1 LPTILRLE
9 TPDAGEGASVSRFE
23 FFMAFY
29 GLLLGLGVAELL
41 GGFAN
46 LLRQKSA
53 PRLGVVTP
61 LIGGIVLVE
70 MLANFIDAWVKFQDI
85 DIALV
90 PLVVP
95 TLIGLTYF
103 VIAVIVIPR
112 DPTEWGSL
120 DEYMALR
127 RRWIVGL
134 LILANILIA
143 SMEFTRLERTFSGG
157 STASLARWLAANAWL
172 LGSYA
177 LIWWGRSRLLI
188 FAAASSVFLF
198 YLVFYAI
205 VPLI

>member
-1 LPTILRLE
+1 M
-9 TPDAGEGASVSRFE
+9 SRFE

-53 PRLGVVTP
+53 PRLGLVTP
-61 LIGGIVLVE
+61 IIGAIVLVE

-85 DIALV
+85 DIALA
-90 PLVVP
+90 PLLVP
-95 TLIGLTYF
+95 TLIGLIYF
-103 VIAVIVIPR
+103 VVAVIVIPR
-112 DPTEWGSL
+112 DPAEWNSL

-134 LILANILIA
+134 LILANMLIA
-143 SMEFTRLERTFSGG
+143 SMEFTRIDRTFTGG
-157 STASLARWLAANAWL
+157 SSASLARWAAGNAWL
-172 LGSYA
+172 IGSYA
-177 LIWWGRSRLLI
+177 LIWWGRTRALI
-188 FAAASSVFLF
+188 VAAAGSVFLF

-205 VPLI
+205 MPLI